1 MRTLLFVLLLSFCSL
16 AGAKVINV
24 EFKFTPFTG
33 DIKAD
38 HVKTVAGKATV
49 FINNLPVAEQDI
61 EARDVPVL
69 FDNREVGPAVWV
81 PSSSMGG
88 ALRRGKNRIRIEFVP
103 AGGAPYQT
111 QFSWASVNDQTSK
124 KESGNSASTTNQSDE
139 GADNRQATGKVV
151 AEREF
156 AADFAADQPWH
167 HYPPVTTLADAD
179 KQALAALAA
188 ERATTFKPDFS
199 AAYQMLKSA
208 PTPGMQLDLGA
219 IQKARV
225 LQKGYEAGMR
235 ITAPAA
241 DKLDF
246 VMSGNPEVVVRAR
259 GGSLFAI
266 DEKALRKVKG
276 EEAQMGLAMVLSVL
290 YPPQFVAV
298 RDPSGRWV
306 IVY

>member
-1 MRTLLFVLLLSFCSL
+1 MRTLLFALLLSCSTL

-38 HVKTVAGKATV
+38 HVRTVAGKATV

-61 EARDVPVL
+61 EAHDVPVL

-88 ALRRGKNRIRIEFVP
+88 ALRRGKNSIRIEFVP
-103 AGGAPYQT
+103 AAGAPYQT

-124 KESGNSASTTNQSDE
+124 KESGNSVSSTNQSDE
-139 GADNRQATGKVV
+139 GADNKKATGKAVF
-151 AEREF
+151 EREF
-156 AADFAADQPWH
+156 SADFAADQPWH

-188 ERATTFKPDFS
+188 GRAGTFKPDFS
-199 AAYQMLKSA
+199 SAYQLLKNT

-235 ITAPAA
+235 VTAPPA

-246 VMSGNPEVVVRAR
+246 VISGNPEVVVRAR
-259 GGSLFAI
+259 GGLFAI
-266 DEKALRKVKG
+266 DEKALRRVKG

-298 RDPSGRWV
+298 RDPAGKWA